1 MRVVYVGLLLLA
13 LTNAQKWNI
22 TLNSDTNTFKVH
34 KDEVITVKFKVN
46 FNLPNNTIIPKIVAT
61 TSDANIANISASSLL
76 QESLINNE
84 TVLDGSVNITGIFLG
99 KAEILLTIEN
109 DDSFEK
115 LKVIVIRPARIIDKL
130 FTGSVIALISILYI
144 NFGCAMDWKVCREM
158 LKKPIGPLIGS
169 VCQFIMM
176 PMIAFG
182 IGQLVFPKNP
192 EMQIGIFF
200 TGISPSGGA
209 SNIWTMILGGDLPL
223 SIGMT
228 TISTL
233 ASFGTIPLWIFTLG
247 KYILD
252 KGEHDVPYVH
262 IGSMAIGLIIPL
274 AIGYFI
280 QRKFPNLCRI
290 MVRIMKPF
298 SIIVAGMGLPWLGFI
313 CGSIIMAICRQPQGA
328 IRAIAIET
336 GIQNTG
342 IAIFLLRFM
351 GQPDADLTTVIPVSC
366 AVMTPI
372 PLMILWLVKIIFD
385 RRKNNSAASMEKL
398 QLDANT
404 PEEDEQKTAIM
415 RKAFQMFDTTKSGFI
430 DTLKISTIL
439 NTMGQLFDDAELNA
453 IIEENDPDRV
463 GKVNFDGFCKIA
475 GRFLEEEDAE
485 AMQEELKEAFR
496 LYDREGNGYI
506 TTATLKEI
514 LGALDDKLTSSDLDG
529 IIAEIDTDGS
539 GTVDFDEFMEMM
551 TGE

>member
-61 TSDANIANISASSLL
+61 TSDANIANVSASSLL

-298 SIIVAGMGLPWLGFI
+298 SVILILFIVIFAIVTNLYLFKLFSWRIIVAGMGLPWLGFI

-404 PEEDEQKTAIM
+404 PVILP
-415 RKAFQMFDTTKSGFI
+415 SNV
-430 DTLKISTIL
+430 STI
-439 NTMGQLFDDAELNA
+439 
-453 IIEENDPDRV
+453 
-463 GKVNFDGFCKIA
+463 
-475 GRFLEEEDAE
+475 
-485 AMQEELKEAFR
+485 
-496 LYDREGNGYI
+496 
-506 TTATLKEI
+506 TA
-514 LGALDDKLTSSDLDG
+514 
-529 IIAEIDTDGS
+529 
-539 GTVDFDEFMEMM
+539 
-551 TGE
+551 